1 MIHELKS
8 KLSKVLTQVENEES
22 EEFVKGYKWALGV
35 VRLFISEQESKN
47 SVSLNLGYENK
58 KLTNELYKAK
68 YELKNKEEEISRL
81 KTLLN
86 NYNED
91 SGITNKQFNRLTK
104 YLSNVLVRD
113 RKSLKEELIA
123 VAYNN
128 WINKK

>member
-1 MIHELKS
+1 
-8 KLSKVLTQVENEES
+8 VLTQVENEES
-22 EEFVKGYKWALGV
+22 EDFVKGYKWALGV
-35 VRLFISEQESKN
+35 VKLFIGEQESKN

-58 KLTNELYKAK
+58 RLTNQLYKAK
-68 YELKNKEEEISRL
+68 YELKSKEEEISRL
-81 KTLLN
+81 KVLLN

-113 RKSLKEELIA
+113 RRSLKEELIA

-128 WINKK
+128 WVNKK

>member
-22 EEFVKGYKWALGV
+22 EDFVKGYKWALGV
-35 VRLFISEQESKN
+35 VKLFIGEQESKN

-58 KLTNELYKAK
+58 RLTNQLYKAK
-68 YELKNKEEEISRL
+68 YELKSKEEEISRL
-81 KTLLN
+81 KVLLN

-113 RKSLKEELIA
+113 RRSLKEELIA

-128 WINKK
+128 WVNKK